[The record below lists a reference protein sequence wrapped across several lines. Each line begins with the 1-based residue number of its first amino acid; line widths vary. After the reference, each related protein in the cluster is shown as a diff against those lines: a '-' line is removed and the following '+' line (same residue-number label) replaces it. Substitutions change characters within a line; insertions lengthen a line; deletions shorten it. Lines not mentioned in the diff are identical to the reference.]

1 LIKKKVGS
9 YYPVIKG
16 NMTAEILN
24 ILNLAEFINHNL
36 KQVQHVKY
44 ENHRSI

>member
-1 LIKKKVGS
+1 MIDKKKVGS

-36 KQVQHVKY
+36 STTRK
-44 ENHRSI
+44 I